1 LVFLKIKEQF
11 AVSSGLNV
19 NITLNYLSIPPNSYL
34 EEPLYAVLDIQ
45 PVALPDPSA
54 PQAPLNIVILV
65 DSSATMHHF
74 QLSDEEREYWMG
86 VAISRDEMERG
97 EADERE
103 AVYWAGQTLAEMQS
117 VARTPMALVVE
128 GIGNL
133 LDTLG
138 AGDRVSVVAFADRVH
153 TVFGANDWAMFPE
166 QCRVQL
172 GHLREQRLP
181 VDIGTGTCMA
191 DGLRTAGAALREGL
205 GSGGVNRLIIISDG
219 IVQDAEESLATINE
233 IQDEGYS
240 ITTIGVG
247 DEFDEEFLTQV
258 ADNSR
263 GEYRYAPDIAE
274 INECLKQEVAML
286 QNTTITDL
294 YVALRGLN
302 GAVIQ
307 DLSLVRPAMSLFDEV
322 YTEDEWTRARIGS
335 VSTVAPTG
343 ILVQIAPSALPAGEQ
358 SLGEALFTWST
369 AGHADSALS
378 GNEKAAIVAHV
389 APGAAQINP
398 QVADIVD
405 RFTIYKYEREAQR
418 AQERGD
424 IDRARE
430 KLGAATRELHKI
442 GESALAAD
450 MEQQIV
456 SLGSASADPTRLKR
470 IKATTRRLVSGQDV
484 TTTPQDTL

>member
-1 LVFLKIKEQF
+1 M
-11 AVSSGLNV
+11 SSGLKV
-19 NITLNYLSIPPNSYL
+19 NINLSHLSIPPNSYF
-34 EEPLYAVLDIQ
+34 EEPLYAVLDIE
-45 PVALPDPSA
+45 PEALPDPSA
-54 PQAPLNIVILV
+54 SHVPLNIVVLV

-117 VARTPMALVVE
+117 IARTPMALVAE

-133 LDTLG
+133 LETLKSE
-138 AGDRVSVVAFADRVH
+138 DRVAVIAFADRVH
-153 TVFGANDWAMFPE
+153 TVFGADDWAAFPD

-172 GHLREQRLP
+172 EHLREQRLP

-191 DGLRTAGAALREGL
+191 EGLRTAGEALRAHV
-205 GSGGVNRLIIISDG
+205 GGGYINRLIIISDG
-219 IVQDAEESLATINE
+219 IVQDAAESLATISG
-233 IQDEGYS
+233 IQDSGYS

-286 QNTTITDL
+286 QTTTITDL

-302 GAVIQ
+302 GAVVQ
-307 DLSLVRPAMSLFDEV
+307 DLSLVRPSMSLFDEV
-322 YTEDEWTRARIGS
+322 YTEDDWTRARIGS
-335 VSTVAPTG
+335 VSTVSPTG
-343 ILVQIAPSALPAGEQ
+343 ILVQIASSALPEGEQ
-358 SLGEALFTWST
+358 PLCEALFTWST
-369 AGHADSALS
+369 AGKAENVRS
-378 GNEKAAIVAHV
+378 GNEKATIAVHV
-389 APGAAQINP
+389 AAGAAQPNP

-470 IKATTRRLVSGQDV
+470 IKATTRRLVSQQDV
-484 TTTPQDTL
+484 APAPQETL

>member
-1 LVFLKIKEQF
+1 MN
-11 AVSSGLNV
+11 SGLNV
-19 NITLNYLSIPPNSYL
+19 NITLSYVSIPPNSYL
-34 EEPLYAVLDIQ
+34 EEPLYAMLDIE

-54 PQAPLNIVILV
+54 AQVPLNIVVLV
-65 DSSATMHHF
+65 DASATMHHF

-133 LDTLG
+133 LDTLSES
-138 AGDRVSVVAFADRVH
+138 DRVSVVAFADRVH
-153 TVFGANDWAMFPE
+153 TVFSANDWAAFPD

-172 GHLREQRLP
+172 EHLREQRLP
-181 VDIGTGTCMA
+181 VDIGTGTHMA
-191 DGLRTAGAALREGL
+191 DGLRTAGTALREQIGD
-205 GSGGVNRLIIISDG
+205 GGVNRLIIISDG
-219 IVQDAEESLATINE
+219 IVQDAEESLATISE
-233 IQDEGYS
+233 IQDGGYS

-263 GEYRYAPDIAE
+263 GEYRYAPDIGE
-274 INECLKQEVAML
+274 INECLKQEVTML

-294 YVALRGLN
+294 YVALRGIN

-307 DLSLVRPAMSLFDEV
+307 EISVVRPAMSLFDEV
-322 YTEDEWTRARIGS
+322 YTEEEWTRARIGS
-335 VSTVAPTG
+335 VSSVAPTG
-343 ILVQIAPSALPAGEQ
+343 ILVQIAPTALSPGDQ
-358 SLGEALFTWST
+358 PLGEALFTWST
-369 AGHADSALS
+369 AGRADSALS
-378 GNEKAAIVAHV
+378 GNEKAAIMVHV
-389 APGAAQINP
+389 APGEAQPNP
-398 QVADIVD
+398 QVMGIVD

-424 IDRARE
+424 TDRARE

-450 MEQQIV
+450 MEQQIA

-470 IKATTRRLVSGQDV
+470 IKATTRRLVSQQDV
-484 TTTPQDTL
+484 AATPQEILSQDTL